1 MFNIPFHRKV
11 CPNVKK
17 CLTKKHSNK
26 QLRNHRGIDFLEY
39 GGQRGNRTHN
49 QRVAVLRLTIWLFVH
64 KKKRLLLLYVFFDKI
79 ITDASHINLI

>member
-11 CPNVKK
+11 RPNVKK

-64 KKKRLLLLYVFFDKI
+64 KKKRLRICVFFDKI